1 MKCLIYARI
10 EDLSWIEE
18 CFTKTNPYLL
28 RIVNKPHLEY
38 IIDFCSTLQIEDIRI
53 VSNFSTNELNDYFKD
68 GKKWGVNISYNI
80 ARPEDSLKRVVL
92 KNYSFCKDEDVLI
105 ISDFFF
111 LEYDIKTL
119 QLNREEII
127 ANLRTV
133 QGKNIQLLTKESSIK
148 DVVED
153 RENVDSN
160 YFRISYLHSVV
171 DYYQL
176 SMKIVS
182 DKCCQFVLPGYSSE
196 PKTYLGMNVTY
207 PKSVIIDTPVM
218 IGNNVRIG
226 EMASVGENSIIGNNI
241 IIGSLT
247 NISNSIIYSD
257 SFIGSD
263 LEIDKKIV
271 YHNKLISGITGDVI
285 VMDDDYWIS
294 GIIKNLAMG
303 RVQKSI
309 HFLITLIQILIQTL
323 PFLLVLPFLLILHK
337 KHNLTQ
343 IYYFSKE
350 KQSKKMFSI
359 DNARKHPFI
368 KFIKKMS
375 LDKYPYLFYVLS
387 GKLRLVGNKMFPVD
401 KKHKDILANLPTYSP
416 GVYSYWE
423 SLNQGFSSEVEIHEL
438 YYLNNNSF
446 WRNIYI
452 YCKINFLRYF
462 W

>member
-10 EDLSWIEE
+10 EELSWIEE
-18 CFTKTNPYLL
+18 CFNKTNPYLL
-28 RIVNKPHLEY
+28 KIVNKPHLEY

-53 VSNFSTNELNDYFKD
+53 VSNFSTSDLSAYFKD

-80 ARPEDSLKRVVL
+80 TKPEDSLKRVVL

-105 ISDFFF
+105 ISDYFF
-111 LEYDIKTL
+111 LEYDINKL
-119 QLNREEII
+119 QLNREGIT

-133 QGKNIQLLTKESSIK
+133 KGKNIQFLSKEDSIK
-148 DVVED
+148 DLVED
-153 RENVDSN
+153 QENVHSD
-160 YFRISYLHSVV
+160 YFKLRVLNSVI

-176 SMKIVS
+176 SMEIIS
-182 DKCCQFVLPGYSSE
+182 DKCCQFALPGYSSE

-207 PKSVIIDTPVM
+207 PKSVVIHSPVM

-226 EMASVGENSIIGNNI
+226 ELVEIAGNSIIGDNI
-241 IIGSLT
+241 IIESLSS
-247 NISNSIIYSD
+247 ISNSIIYSD
-257 SFIGSD
+257 SFIGGD

-271 YHNKLISGITGDVI
+271 YHNKLISGITGQVI
-285 VMDDDYWIS
+285 IMDDEYWIA
-294 GIIKNLAMG
+294 GISKKMTIGKM
-303 RVQKSI
+303 QKSI
-309 HFLITLIQILIQTL
+309 HFVITLIQILIQTI
-323 PFLLVLPFLLILHK
+323 PFILVSPFLLILHK

-343 IYYFSKE
+343 IYYLSKE
-350 KQSKKMFSI
+350 KEAKRMFSV
-359 DNARKHPFI
+359 DNVRKHKFI
-368 KFIKKMS
+368 KFIKKMA

-387 GKLRLVGNKMFPVD
+387 GRLSLVGSKMFPVD
-401 KKHKDILANLPTYSP
+401 RKHKDILTNLPIYRP
-416 GVYSYWE
+416 AVYSYWE
-423 SLNQGFSSEVEIHEL
+423 SLNQGFNSEVEIHEL

>member
-10 EDLSWIEE
+10 EELSWIEE
-18 CFTKTNPYLL
+18 CFNKTNPYLL
-28 RIVNKPHLEY
+28 KIVNKPHLEY

-53 VSNFSTNELNDYFKD
+53 VSNFSTNELNAYFKD

-80 ARPEDSLKRVVL
+80 TKPEDSLKRVVL

-105 ISDFFF
+105 ISDYFF
-111 LEYDIKTL
+111 LEYDINKL

-133 QGKNIQLLTKESSIK
+133 RGKNIQLLSKENSIK
-148 DVVED
+148 DLVGEQ
-153 RENVDSN
+153 ENVDSN
-160 YFRISYLHSVV
+160 HFKFRNLNSVI

-176 SMKIVS
+176 SMEIIS
-182 DKCCQFVLPGYSSE
+182 DKCCQFALPGYSSE

-207 PKSVIIDTPVM
+207 PKSVVIDAPVM

-226 EMASVGENSIIGNNI
+226 EMVEIAGNSIIGDNI
-241 IIGSLT
+241 IIESLSS
-247 NISNSIIYSD
+247 ISNSIIYSD

-271 YHNKLISGITGDVI
+271 YHNKLISGVTGQVI
-285 VMDDDYWIS
+285 IMDDEYWIA
-294 GIIKNLAMG
+294 GISKKLTMG

-309 HFLITLIQILIQTL
+309 HFVITLIQILIQTI
-323 PFLLVLPFLLILHK
+323 PFILVSPFLLILHK
-337 KHNLTQ
+337 KYNLTQ
-343 IYYFSKE
+343 IYYLSKE
-350 KQSKKMFSI
+350 KEAKRMFSV
-359 DNARKHPFI
+359 DNVRKHKFI
-368 KFIKKMS
+368 KFIKKMA
-375 LDKYPYLFYVLS
+375 LDKYPHLFYVLS
-387 GKLRLVGNKMFPVD
+387 GRLGLVGNKMFPVD
-401 KKHKDILANLPTYSP
+401 RKHKDILTNLPTYRP
-416 GVYSYWE
+416 AVYSYWE

-438 YYLNNNSF
+438 YYLSNNSF